1 MPDIA
6 RLDCLKQLML
16 ETMPDPEIFSR
27 ITVLTTAMLGCPT
40 ALVSI
45 VEEQRQWFLGR
56 TGFALEET
64 ALDVSFCKHCV
75 ASNAPL
81 LVDDARADARFCTNA
96 LVTGAPHIRSYLG
109 VPIRFEGGAVLGAL
123 CAVSPEPQTFTSDQ
137 IRPLEMLGELVEAN
151 IALYART
158 RELSRKNA
166 TLREAARVFRH
177 AEMAANIGFWRVD
190 LASNALHWSDQ
201 AHMIHG
207 LDPDAQQVTVEQAL
221 EFYGEH
227 DRAVVSAHLDAAATL
242 GTPMKF
248 ESHITRT
255 DGTLRRIRVI
265 GERIKTEGEA
275 ECIAGIVQDCTE
287 EHLSHLALQRAAQ
300 HDRLTGLFN
309 RAEFDRRLGLA
320 MQSADRAPVSVAAL
334 DLDGFKE
341 INDTLGHL
349 AGDQVLT
356 SLAARFQ
363 RIVGPEVFLARWG
376 GDEFALLFPPSMG
389 LLEATLVAERLIA
402 ETRVLSAESP
412 QFDFLGATCGM
423 ASTGDV
429 VPGEELIRRADLAL
443 YKGKQEA
450 PGSVV
455 FWDETLEARQSAR
468 KIAALRLRHALD
480 EEEAFAAYQ
489 PIVDLTSGEVV
500 SFEALLRLA
509 DGQGGVLAAC
519 EIFSALLDPVLSRR
533 VSQMMI
539 RQIVRDG
546 PQLLAAFGPECRIG
560 INLSDAD
567 LREGDFAQSVLDLI
581 EGSVL
586 EPFNLT
592 IEVTE
597 TMLLSDEGG
606 GLRAS
611 LKLLNQAGCTIAL
624 DDFGTG
630 FSSLSNLRR
639 FPIRKLK
646 IDREFIASIEC
657 DSQSRMIIQAIV
669 EMGRGLGLRVV
680 AEGVE
685 TAAQEDFLRQIG
697 CTHVQGY
704 RYGRPQPLGDW
715 LTAASRAPQ
724 RQRRWAKGLPLRA

>member
-1 MPDIA
+1 MPDA
-6 RLDCLKQLML
+6 
-16 ETMPDPEIFSR
+16 EIFSR
-27 ITVLTTAMLGCPT
+27 ITTLATATLGCPV
-40 ALVSI
+40 ALVAI
-45 VEEQRQWFLGR
+45 IEEQRQWFLGR
-56 TGFALEET
+56 TGLALAET
-64 ALDVSFCKHCV
+64 PIAMSFCRHCV
-75 ASNAPL
+75 AAGAPL
-81 LVDDARADARFCTNA
+81 LVADAARDPRFADNA
-96 LVTGAPHIRSYLG
+96 LVTGAPFIRSYLG
-109 VPIRFEGGAVLGAL
+109 VPIRLEGGAVLGTL
-123 CAVSPEPQTFTSDQ
+123 CAISPEPGAFAPDQ
-137 IRPLEMLGELVEAN
+137 IRLLEMLAELVEQK

-190 LASNALHWSDQ
+190 LASGGLHWSDQ
-201 AHMIHG
+201 AHVIHG
-207 LDPDAQQVTVEQAL
+207 LEPDCEQITVERAL
-221 EFYGEH
+221 AFYGAA
-227 DRAVVSAHLDAAATL
+227 DRAMVRAQLDHAAAS

-248 ESHITRT
+248 EAHITRS
-255 DGTLRRIRVI
+255 DGAVRRIRVI
-265 GERIKTEGEA
+265 GERIDRDGQP
-275 ECIAGIVQDCTE
+275 ECLAGIVQDCTE
-287 EHLSHLALQRAAQ
+287 EHLSQLALERAAQ

-309 RAEFDRRLGLA
+309 RAEFDRRLALA
-320 MQSADRAPVSVAAL
+320 MQDTRRAAVTVAVL

-356 SLAARFQ
+356 LLAARFQ
-363 RIVGPEVFLARWG
+363 RTIGPEVFLARWG
-376 GDEFALLFPPSMG
+376 GDEFALLFPPTIS
-389 LLEATLVAERLIA
+389 LAEARQVAERLIA
-402 ETRVLSAESP
+402 QTHEIAAEAP
-412 QFDFLGATCGM
+412 QFELLGATCGM
-423 ASTGDV
+423 ARADQT
-429 VPGEELIRRADLAL
+429 VPSEELIRRADVAL

-450 PGSVV
+450 PGGVV
-455 FWDETLEARQSAR
+455 VWDETLEARQSAR
-468 KIAALRLRHALD
+468 KLAAMRLRHALD
-480 EEEAFAAYQ
+480 EGEAFAAYQ
-489 PIVDLTSGEVV
+489 PIMDLESGRIFA
-500 SFEALLRLA
+500 FEALLRLA
-509 DGQGGVLAAC
+509 DGKGGVLAAC

-546 PQLLAAFGPECRIG
+546 PRLLEAFGEDCRIA
-560 INLSDAD
+560 INLSEAD
-567 LREGDFAQSVLDLI
+567 LREGDFALQVLSLLED
-581 EGSVL
+581 SVL
-586 EPFNLT
+586 EPANLT

-646 IDREFIASIEC
+646 IDREFIASIAC
-657 DSQSRMIIQAIV
+657 DSQSRLIIQAIV

-685 TAAQEDFLRQIG
+685 TAAQEEFLREIG

-704 RYGRPQPLGDW
+704 RYGHPQPLGDW
-715 LTAASRAPQ
+715 LRDPRCLPQ
-724 RQRRWAKGLPLRA
+724 RRRA

>member
-1 MPDIA
+1 
-6 RLDCLKQLML
+6 
-16 ETMPDPEIFSR
+16 MPDPEIFSR
-27 ITVLTTAMLGCPT
+27 ITLLTTVTLGCPT
-40 ALVSI
+40 SLVAI
-45 VEEQRQWFLGR
+45 VEEDRQWFLGR
-56 TGFALEET
+56 TGFPLGET
-64 ALDVSFCKHCV
+64 PLDVSFCQACV
-75 ASNAPL
+75 TTGKPL
-81 LVDDARADARFCTNA
+81 LVDDARADPRFAGNA
-96 LVTGAPHIRSYLG
+96 LVTCGPQIRSYLG
-109 VPIRFEGGAVLGAL
+109 VPIRLDGAHVLGTL
-123 CAVSPEPQTFTSDQ
+123 CAISPIARAFTHDQ
-137 IRPLEMLGELVEAN
+137 IKPLEMLAELVEQN

-201 AHMIHG
+201 AHVIHG
-207 LDPDAQQVTVEQAL
+207 LDPAAHQVTVEQAL
-221 EFYGEH
+221 AFYSAP
-227 DRAVVSAHLDAAATL
+227 DRAAVIAQLDAAAL
-242 GTPMKF
+242 KGTPIKF
-248 ESHITRT
+248 DAHITRK
-255 DGTLRRIRVI
+255 DGALRRIRVV
-265 GERIKTEGEA
+265 GERIDAAGQPK
-275 ECIAGIVQDCTE
+275 CIAGIVQDCTE
-287 EHLSHLALQRAAQ
+287 EHLSTLALQRAAQ

-309 RAEFDRRLGLA
+309 RAEFDRRLGIA
-320 MQSADRAPVSVAAL
+320 MQSADRTAVIVAVL

-341 INDTLGHL
+341 INDTFGHL

-356 SLAARFQ
+356 TLAARFQ
-363 RIVGPEVFLARWG
+363 RIIGPEVFLARWG
-376 GDEFALLFPPSMG
+376 GDEFALLFPAGMG
-389 LLEATLVAERLIA
+389 LIEATLVAERLIA
-402 ETRVLSAESP
+402 ETRLLSAESP
-412 QFDFLGATCGM
+412 QFDLLGATCGM
-423 ASTGDV
+423 ASASEV
-429 VPGEELIRRADLAL
+429 MPGEELIRRADLAL

-450 PGSVV
+450 TGTVV
-455 FWDETLEARQSAR
+455 YWDETLEARQSAR
-468 KIAALRLRHALD
+468 KIASLRLRHALD
-480 EEEAFAAYQ
+480 EGEAFAAYQ
-489 PIVDLTSGEVV
+489 PIIDLASGDVV

-533 VSQMMI
+533 VSHMMI

-546 PQLLAAFGPECRIG
+546 PQLLETFGPECCIG
-560 INLSDAD
+560 INLSEAD
-567 LREGDFAQSVLDLI
+567 LREGDFAQSVLDLVAV
-581 EGSVL
+581 SAL
-586 EPFNLT
+586 EPANLT

-685 TAAQEDFLRQIG
+685 TAAQEQFLREIG
-697 CTHVQGY
+697 CTQVQGY
-704 RYGRPQPLGDW
+704 RYGRPKPLAEW
-715 LTAASRAPQ
+715 LVEAGNRADAP
-724 RQRRWAKGLPLRA
+724 RLLRA

>member
-1 MPDIA
+1 
-6 RLDCLKQLML
+6 
-16 ETMPDPEIFSR
+16 MPDPEIFSR
-27 ITVLTTAMLGCPT
+27 ITLLTTATLGCPT

-45 VEEQRQWFLGR
+45 VEERRQWFLGR
-56 TGFALEET
+56 TGFPLAET
-64 ALDVSFCKHCV
+64 PLDVSFCTACI
-75 ASNAPL
+75 ASGKPL
-81 LVDDARADARFCTNA
+81 LIADALADPRFCDNA
-96 LVTGAPHIRSYLG
+96 LVTGAPQIRSYIA
-109 VPIRFEGGAVLGAL
+109 VPIRFERGEVLGTL
-123 CAVSPEPQTFTSDQ
+123 CAISPLPEAFTPDQ
-137 IRPLEMLGELVEAN
+137 IKPLEMLAELVERN
-151 IALYART
+151 IALYAST

-190 LASNALHWSDQ
+190 LASNALNWSDQ
-201 AHMIHG
+201 AHVIHG
-207 LDPDAQQVTVEQAL
+207 LDPAEHQVTVDDAL
-221 EFYGEH
+221 AFYGAP
-227 DRAVVSAHLDAAATL
+227 DRAAVTAQLDAAAL
-242 GTPMKF
+242 NGTPMKF
-248 ESHITRT
+248 EAHITRR
-255 DGTLRRIRVI
+255 DGALRRIRVI
-265 GERIKTEGEA
+265 GERIDAGGRP

-287 EHLSHLALQRAAQ
+287 EHLSTLALQRAAQ

-309 RAEFDRRLGLA
+309 RGEFDRRLGIA
-320 MQSADRAPVSVAAL
+320 MQTADRTPVTVAVL

-363 RIVGPEVFLARWG
+363 RIIGPEVFLARWG
-376 GDEFALLFPPSMG
+376 GDEFALLFPPGMG
-389 LLEATLVAERLIA
+389 VFEATLVAERLIA

-412 QFDFLGATCGM
+412 QFDLLGATCGM
-423 ASTGDV
+423 ASANEV
-429 VPGEELIRRADLAL
+429 MPGEELIRRADLAL

-450 PGSVV
+450 TGTVV
-455 FWDETLEARQSAR
+455 YWDETLEARQSAR
-468 KIAALRLRHALD
+468 KIASLRLRHALD
-480 EEEAFAAYQ
+480 EGEAFAAYQ
-489 PIVDLTSGEVV
+489 PIIDLESGRIV

-509 DGQGGVLAAC
+509 DGQGGVLAAA

-539 RQIVRDG
+539 RQIVREG

-560 INLSDAD
+560 INLSEAD
-567 LREGDFAQSVLDLI
+567 LREGGFAQSMLDQI

-597 TMLLSDEGG
+597 TMLLSDECG

-611 LKLLNQAGCTIAL
+611 LRLLNQAGCTIAL

-685 TAAQEDFLRQIG
+685 TAAQEEFLREIG

-704 RYGRPQPLGDW
+704 RYGRPQPLGAW
-715 LTAASRAPQ
+715 LDGAKQSAPL
-724 RQRRWAKGLPLRA
+724 RQRRRA

>member
-1 MPDIA
+1 MPDS
-6 RLDCLKQLML
+6 
-16 ETMPDPEIFSR
+16 EIFSR
-27 ITVLTTAMLGCPT
+27 ITTLATATLGCPV
-40 ALVSI
+40 ALVAI
-45 VEEQRQWFLGR
+45 VEAERQWFLGR
-56 TGFALEET
+56 TGVGLGDTPIA
-64 ALDVSFCKHCV
+64 AAFCSHCV
-75 ASNAPL
+75 DTGAPL
-81 LVDDARADARFCTNA
+81 LVADAARDPRFA
-96 LVTGAPHIRSYLG
+96 GHAVMTGAPPIRSYLG
-109 VPIRFEGGAVLGAL
+109 VPIRFEGGVVLGTL
-123 CAVSPEPQTFTSDQ
+123 CAISPQPGAFTLAQ
-137 IRPLEMLGELVEAN
+137 IKPLEMLAELVEQK

-158 RELSRKNA
+158 RELDRKNA

-190 LASNALHWSDQ
+190 LATGALHWSDQ
-201 AHMIHG
+201 AHVIHG
-207 LDPDAQQVTVEQAL
+207 LEPERERISVTRAL
-221 EFYGEH
+221 AFYSEA
-227 DRAVVSAHLDAAATL
+227 DRAVVSAQMEAAAQT
-242 GTPMKF
+242 GAPMKF
-248 ESHITRT
+248 EAHIARK
-255 DGTLRRIRVI
+255 DGALRRIRVI
-265 GERIKTEGEA
+265 GERIDRDGKPD
-275 ECIAGIVQDCTE
+275 CLAGIVQDCTE

-309 RAEFDRRLGLA
+309 RAEFDLRLGAA
-320 MQSADRAPVSVAAL
+320 MQAADRAAVTVAVL

-349 AGDQVLT
+349 AGDQVLA

-363 RIVGPEVFLARWG
+363 RIIGPDVFLARWG
-376 GDEFALLFPPSMG
+376 GDEFALLFPPMMS
-389 LLEATLVAERLIA
+389 LAEARMVAERLIDETHAIAA
-402 ETRVLSAESP
+402 EGA
-412 QFDFLGATCGM
+412 QFELLGATCGM
-423 ASTGDV
+423 AQADEA
-429 VPGEELIRRADLAL
+429 VPGEELIRRADVAL

-450 PGSVV
+450 PGAVV
-455 FWDETLEARQSAR
+455 VWDETLEARQSAR
-468 KIAALRLRHALD
+468 KLAVLRLRHALD
-480 EEEAFAAYQ
+480 EGEAFAAYQ
-489 PIVDLTSGEVV
+489 PIMDLESGRIA
-500 SFEALLRLA
+500 SFEALLRLP
-509 DGQGGVLAAC
+509 DGQGGVLAAA
-519 EIFSALLDPVLSRR
+519 EIFSALLDPALSRR

-546 PQLLAAFGPECRIG
+546 PQLLAAFGKDCRIG
-560 INLSDAD
+560 INLSEAD
-567 LREGDFAQSVLDLI
+567 LREGDFALQVLSLI
-581 EGSVL
+581 EASVL
-586 EPFNLT
+586 EPVNLT

-685 TAAQEDFLRQIG
+685 TPAQEQFLRQIG

-704 RYGRPQPLGDW
+704 RYGRPQPLGHW
-715 LTAASRAPQ
+715 LAETQAAAAP
-724 RQRRWAKGLPLRA
+724 RQRRRA

>member
-1 MPDIA
+1 
-6 RLDCLKQLML
+6 ML
-16 ETMPDPEIFSR
+16 EAMPDPEIFSR
-27 ITVLTTAMLGCPT
+27 ITVLATVMLGCPT
-40 ALVSI
+40 SLVSI

-56 TGFALEET
+56 IGFGPEET
-64 ALDVSFCKHCV
+64 PLDVSFCTHCV
-75 ASNAPL
+75 AANAPL
-81 LVDDARADARFCTNA
+81 LVDDARADPRFCDNA

-123 CAVSPEPQTFTSDQ
+123 CAISPERQAFTSDQ
-137 IRPLEMLGELVEAN
+137 IKSLEMLGELVEQN

-190 LASNALHWSDQ
+190 LTSNALYWSDQ
-201 AHMIHG
+201 AHVIHG
-207 LDPDAQQVTVEQAL
+207 FDPSNNKISVDEAL
-221 EFYGEH
+221 AFYSEA
-227 DRAVVSAHLDAAATL
+227 DRALVSAQLEAAATM

-248 ESHITRT
+248 ESHITRK
-255 DGTLRRIRVI
+255 DGALRRIRVI
-265 GERIKTEGEA
+265 GERIRTEGES
-275 ECIAGIVQDCTE
+275 ECIAGIVHDCTE
-287 EHLSHLALQRAAQ
+287 EHLSHLALERAAQ

-320 MQSADRAPVSVAAL
+320 MQNAHRAPVTVAVL

-341 INDTLGHL
+341 INDTFGHL

-356 SLAARFQ
+356 LLATRFQ
-363 RIVGPEVFLARWG
+363 RIVGPKVFLARWG
-376 GDEFALLFPPSMG
+376 GDEFALLFPPNMG
-389 LLEATLVAERLIA
+389 MAQVTLVAERLIA
-402 ETRVLSAESP
+402 ETRALSAESEY
-412 QFDFLGATCGM
+412 FDLLGATCGI
-423 ASTGDV
+423 ATTDEV

-450 PGSVV
+450 RGSVV
-455 FWDETLEARQSAR
+455 FWDHTLEARQSAR
-468 KIAALRLRHALD
+468 KIASHRLRHALD
-480 EEEAFAAYQ
+480 EGEAFAAYQ
-489 PIVDLTSGEVV
+489 PIIDLASGEVA

-519 EIFSALLDPVLSRR
+519 DIFSALLDPVLSRR

-539 RQIVRDG
+539 RQVVRDG
-546 PQLLAAFGPECRIG
+546 PQLLAAFGSQCCIG
-560 INLSDAD
+560 INLSEAD
-567 LREGDFAQSVLDLI
+567 LREGDFARSVLDLI
-581 EGSVL
+581 AASPL
-586 EPFNLT
+586 QPSNLT

-611 LKLLNQAGCTIAL
+611 LKLLHQAGCTIAL

-657 DSQSRMIIQAIV
+657 DSQSRLIIQAIV
-669 EMGRGLGLRVV
+669 EMGRGLGLGVV

-704 RYGRPQPLGDW
+704 RYGRPRPLGDW
-715 LTAASRAPQ
+715 MAGAKPAAEWHRRRA
-724 RQRRWAKGLPLRA
+724 

>member
-1 MPDIA
+1 MKPDT
-6 RLDCLKQLML
+6 RLACIKRLEL

-27 ITVLTTAMLGCPT
+27 ITTLTTATMGCPV

-45 VEEQRQWFLGR
+45 VEEHRQWFLGR
-56 TGFALEET
+56 TGFALPET
-64 ALDVSFCKHCV
+64 PIEMSFCTHCV
-75 ASNAPL
+75 EAGQPV
-81 LVDDARADARFCTNA
+81 LVEDAACDPRFADNA
-96 LVTGAPHIRSYLG
+96 LVTGAPFIRSYLG
-109 VPIRFEGGAVLGAL
+109 VPIRFEGGEVLGTL
-123 CAVSPEPQTFTSDQ
+123 CVISPLPGAFTEAQ
-137 IRPLEMLGELVEAN
+137 IKPLEMLAEMAEQN

-158 RELSRKNA
+158 RELSRRNA

-177 AEMAANIGFWRVD
+177 AEMAANIGFWRID
-190 LASNALHWSDQ
+190 LKTDALHWSDQ
-201 AHMIHG
+201 AHVIHG
-207 LDPDAQQVTVEQAL
+207 LQPDREQISVEQAL
-221 EFYGEH
+221 EFYAEA
-227 DRAVVSAHLDAAATL
+227 DRALVSAQLDATIAS

-248 ESHITRT
+248 EAQLIRK
-255 DGTLRRIRVI
+255 DGALRRIRVI
-265 GERIKTEGEA
+265 GERIDRDGKPD
-275 ECIAGIVQDCTE
+275 CIAGIVQDCTE

-309 RAEFDRRLGLA
+309 RAEFDRRLGIA
-320 MQSADRAPVSVAAL
+320 MQTAERAAVTVAVL

-349 AGDQVLT
+349 AGDQVLIA
-356 SLAARFQ
+356 LAGRFQ
-363 RIVGPEVFLARWG
+363 RIIGPDVFLARWG
-376 GDEFALLFPPSMG
+376 GDEFALLFPPTID
-389 LLEATLVAERLIA
+389 LAEARKVAERLIA
-402 ETRVLSAESP
+402 ETHEIAAEGP
-412 QFDFLGATCGM
+412 QFELLGATCGM
-423 ASTGDV
+423 ARGDEA
-429 VPGEELIRRADLAL
+429 VPGEELIRRADVAL
-443 YKGKQEA
+443 YKGKEEA
-450 PGSVV
+450 PGGVV
-455 FWDETLEARQSAR
+455 VWNETLEARQSAR
-468 KIAALRLRHALD
+468 KLAALRLRHALD
-480 EEEAFAAYQ
+480 EGDAFAAYQ
-489 PIVDLTSGEVV
+489 PIIDLESGRIV
-500 SFEALLRLA
+500 SFEALLRLP

-560 INLSDAD
+560 INLSEAD
-567 LREGDFAQSVLDLI
+567 LREGDFAHQVLGLI
-581 EGSVL
+581 EDSVL
-586 EPFNLT
+586 EPVNLT

-597 TMLLSDEGG
+597 TMLLSDETG

-657 DSQSRMIIQAIV
+657 DSQSRLIIQAIV

-685 TAAQEDFLRQIG
+685 TAAQEQFLRQIG

-704 RYGRPQPLGDW
+704 RYGRPQPLGGW
-715 LTAASRAPQ
+715 LAEARPAVPA
-724 RQRRWAKGLPLRA
+724 RQRRRA